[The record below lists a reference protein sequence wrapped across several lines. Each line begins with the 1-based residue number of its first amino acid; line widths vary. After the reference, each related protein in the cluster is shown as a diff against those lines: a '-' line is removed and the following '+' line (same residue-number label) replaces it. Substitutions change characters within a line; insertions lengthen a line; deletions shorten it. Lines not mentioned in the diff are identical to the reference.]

1 MAIVNH
7 RQLEEWLGKTSD
19 AGLPGCILVAGEDFL
34 VQQAFDKLKT
44 LLIKNG
50 SGFNLDVLDGRSTP
64 MGDII
69 EQVTTFSLLAGKK
82 IIAVKHAPV
91 FATTAKTGEIVYS
104 QNDFARLSDLVEN
117 GIPQDHILV
126 ITASSL
132 DRRRKIFKALDTSG
146 VIIDCTVS
154 QGARKA
160 DLDDQR
166 SVLQEIAK
174 KILGRSGKTMD
185 QAAFSSLV
193 DRTGCNLDL
202 FAQNLEKLIAYC
214 AHRRQITTTDV
225 QAIIRRD
232 KKDPVF
238 RLTNALL
245 DKDAGQALFYLSS
258 LFADGFHPLQILKSF
273 ENQVRKLLLV
283 KAFVEN
289 FSTSHPD
296 IRFGRMNF
304 TLFKQQILPA
314 VTAHDTRVKKLME
327 DQQAIF
333 AGSGDTPPK
342 KQVKKTP
349 VSSDLLLAPN
359 PQSPYPVFQIF
370 DKSTTFSLDE
380 LCHALIALGDLD
392 FALKSSSTDAV
403 AGLENFVIV
412 FCQKG
417 GWSNAAK
424 NQNNCHH
431 F

>member
-1 MAIVNH
+1 MAIVSH
-7 RQLEEWLGKTSD
+7 RHLEEWMGKTSE
-19 AGLPGCILVAGEDFL
+19 AGLPGCILVGGEDFL
-34 VQQAFDKLKT
+34 VQQTFDKLKT
-44 LLIKNG
+44 LLIKN
-50 SGFNLDVLDGRSTP
+50 SSSFHLDILDGRSTP
-64 MGDII
+64 MVDII

-82 IIAVKHAPV
+82 IIAVRHAPV

-104 QNDFARLSDLVEN
+104 QNDFSRLSNLVEN
-117 GIPQDHILV
+117 GIPDDHILV

-154 QGARKA
+154 RGARKA

-166 SVLQEIAK
+166 SVLQDIAK
-174 KILGRSGKTMD
+174 KILGRSGKTID
-185 QAAFSSLV
+185 HNAFSSLV
-193 DRTGCNLDL
+193 DRTGFDLDL

-214 AHRRQITTTDV
+214 AHRRQIATTDV

-238 RLTNALL
+238 SLTNALL

-273 ENQVRKLLLV
+273 ENQVRKMLLV
-283 KAFVEN
+283 KAFLEN
-289 FSTSHPD
+289 YSRSHPD
-296 IRFGRMNF
+296 IPFARMNF
-304 TLFKQQILPA
+304 NMFTQQILPA
-314 VTAHDTRVKKLME
+314 VTAHDTRVKKQIE
-327 DQQAIF
+327 SRQAIL
-333 AGSGDTPPK
+333 AGCGDTPPK
-342 KQVKKTP
+342 KQAKKTP

-370 DKSTTFSLDE
+370 DKSTKFSLHE

-392 FALKSSSTDAV
+392 FALKSSSMEAV
-403 AGLENFVIV
+403 GGLENFVIV